1 MSMRRL
7 FTGFVC
13 LALLV
18 MAVLS
23 SCQKDESVKAA
34 KNTSVQLLTDSSQK
48 LNVTPVPGNY
58 LAIQGTLEVKLKDST
73 YVFDATR
80 DSIVFVNLDL
90 DGKEYYGITAINKE
104 HTVSFGIS
112 SPGTPIAEMAG
123 DISGCQF
130 LLHPNEKTNVE
141 YTLTQNAKPQDYGAL
156 LMDKYNQDGILA
168 KGTFHTYLG
177 TGNKAESNFNVVDG
191 SFDLKIK

>member
-1 MSMRRL
+1 MFMRRL
-7 FTGFVC
+7 FTGFVSV
-13 LALLV
+13 ALLI

-23 SCQKDESVKAA
+23 SCQKDENVSAA
-34 KNTSVQLLTDSSQK
+34 KDTSVQLLTDSSQK
-48 LNVTPVPGNY
+48 INAAPIPGNY

-80 DSIVFVNLDL
+80 DSIVFVNLEL

-112 SPGTPIAEMAG
+112 SPGAPIAEMAG

-130 LLHPNEKTNVE
+130 LLHPNEKTSTE

-156 LMDKYNQDGILA
+156 LMDKYNQDGLLA
-168 KGTFHTYLG
+168 KGSFHTYLATDKK
-177 TGNKAESNFNVVDG
+177 TGSDFSVVDG
-191 SFDLKIK
+191 SFELKVK